1 MVAPS
6 ASALSLGISGHVRAV
21 FHPQSGAGISRD
33 PPSGLRQLLQQP
45 FRLLPIRRRE
55 TFGET
60 IVNGL
65 EERQGISGTALI
77 AQQPG
82 KARGRAE
89 FPGQRALPAGP
100 VEGLPEIF
108 FCRSLCPR
116 GALQNNEFSFDA
128 QQLRDTPSLF
138 AAFRARERLGYRGE
152 PASCLP
158 GPTQRFR

>member
-6 ASALSLGISGHVRAV
+6 ASAFSLGISGHVRAV

-65 EERQGISGTALI
+65 EERQGISGTAGQGSWQSGIPRTTRL
-77 AQQPG
+77 AGGPS
-82 KARGRAE
+82 RGTAGNVLL
-89 FPGQRALPAGP
+89 PLALP
-100 VEGLPEIF
+100 
-108 FCRSLCPR
+108 PR
-116 GALQNNEFSFDA
+116 RPAKQGV
-128 QQLRDTPSLF
+128 QL
-138 AAFRARERLGYRGE
+138 
-152 PASCLP
+152 
-158 GPTQRFR
+158 